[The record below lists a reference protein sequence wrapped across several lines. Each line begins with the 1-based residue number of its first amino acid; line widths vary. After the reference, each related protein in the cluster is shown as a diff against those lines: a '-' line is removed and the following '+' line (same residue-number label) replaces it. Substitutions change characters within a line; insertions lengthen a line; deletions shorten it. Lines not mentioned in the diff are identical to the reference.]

1 MALRVLR
8 PWPRLVSM
16 SRSGRYVA
24 IRAPG
29 GLELVDA
36 LGTAPRQTVAAPELV
51 DFACVGANLWLLEG
65 ARIRRLTLDGGR
77 PVEPAIDLPGPGSG
91 IEPTVGDSAST
102 ALVLGEPPVLAHAI
116 YDRVSAD
123 PIEGDDAVFALIGRR
138 VLTASDD
145 TVRLIEVGRGEVG
158 HALLGDV
165 GEVLMA
171 SALFAGRA
179 IAVLCRGETQDVFVV
194 LKPTGAMIHKI
205 SLPRCRRWAVADNRG
220 VAIVAADDVGV
231 VVVDLRYGRVQSE
244 SAAPWPVHDLDV
256 DADGQYV
263 VLAGAPEAGGLPAV
277 LHTPATDLFSVAA
290 VARRATMTAVA
301 RGDEAEAGRDR
312 PERGAGGVPRLQ
324 LSLRDDDGAGP
335 AAGAA
340 TTPGGH
346 LLGTVVAPGPVDAA
360 TGEAPVLDGSEEAP
374 PPPPVVVPDV
384 PPLAF
389 GTALPPI
396 IIEATGD
403 WPPYTSAREHLDE
416 MLDLVAARAARA
428 IAEAWNSGR
437 LSVPSEDVRP
447 FEREVKALL
456 GHVGGYAPELM
467 LESDERLARMTARSG
482 GRTRATLARG
492 VRLPFVELS
501 REFGLSSVA
510 AHVLMVAMAPS
521 ARGEIARLFGILGND
536 ENRPIV
542 DRFLIETVIGG
553 GDRAARAE
561 VARELA
567 EDAPLLRYG
576 LLRIAANDRAQ
587 LFGAITVDPVLIERV
602 RGRSTHGGHGDVT
615 TIRKADRT
623 LEQLHIAASVKRDLV
638 LALVGR
644 RPDDDPVRVVVR
656 GRRGSGRHSLI
667 AALAARVER
676 SIACIDCHRLP
687 RAGKL
692 MAMALRQELFRA
704 VLRGAVPVVSGLEAA
719 DPADAEGQDLIKQTL
734 RAHPGPV
741 VIRAAPE
748 ASLPLDPG
756 FVTATIP
763 SMSESERGVFWGEA
777 LARAGLHCGDV
788 DAMAA
793 RYRVGPGIIE
803 HVISQVV
810 ARRTHEG
817 ITSAVR
823 GQPSAGDHG
832 GTGPDNDDDVAP
844 LLEEVARQHI
854 ASRLTH
860 IATHVKRLAKWE
872 QVSLP
877 DDCID
882 SVREF
887 IARIR
892 HRKTVYERWG
902 FDSKMST
909 SRGLTALFYGP
920 PGTGKSMVAGLI
932 ARELGLDLYRIDLA
946 RIVSKWI
953 GETEKNLA
961 EVFDAAEDG
970 QVVVLFDEADSLFAK
985 RTEVK
990 SSVDR
995 YANLEV
1001 NYLLQRLDSFEG
1013 VAILTTN
1020 LEGSIDLAFKRR
1032 MSLRLHFPFPDEEMR
1047 VRLWAAHIPVETPVS
1062 GDFDFVELARR
1073 FPLSGGYIRNSTLRA
1088 AFLAA
1093 QENRP
1098 LSHEH
1103 MVRAIA
1109 LEYRELG
1116 KLSSGGRME

>member
-24 IRAPG
+24 IKAPG

-36 LGTAPRQTVAAPELV
+36 LGTAPRQTVPAPGLV

-65 ARIRRLTLDGGR
+65 SDIRRLTLDGGR
-77 PVEPAIDLPGPGSG
+77 SVEPAITLPGPGTG
-91 IEPTVGDSAST
+91 LEPTVGDSAHT
-102 ALVLGEPPVLAHAI
+102 ALVIGDTPVLAHAV
-116 YDRVSAD
+116 YDRVTAD
-123 PIEGDDAVFALIGRR
+123 PIDPGGDALFALIGRR
-138 VLTASDD
+138 VLAASDEEL
-145 TVRLIEVGRGEVG
+145 RILEVGRGEVG
-158 HALLGDV
+158 RALLGDV
-165 GEVLMA
+165 GQVQAA

-179 IAVLCRGETQDVFVV
+179 IAVLCRGEHQDVFVV
-194 LKPTGAMIHKI
+194 LKPTGALIHKV
-205 SLPRCRRWAVADNRG
+205 SLPRAQRWAIADNRG
-220 VAIVAADDVGV
+220 VAIITAEDVGV
-231 VVVDLRYGRVQSE
+231 IVVDLRYGRVQSE
-244 SAAPWPVHDLDV
+244 TAAPWPVHDLDV
-256 DADGQYV
+256 DSDGQYV
-263 VLAGAPEAGGLPAV
+263 VLAGAPEGGGLPAV

-290 VARRATMTAVA
+290 VARRAQITAVA
-301 RGDEAEAGRDR
+301 RGEDAEVRA
-312 PERGAGGVPRLQ
+312 ERSSVPRLQ
-324 LSLRDDDGAGP
+324 LSLRDDERGAG
-335 AAGAA
+335 GNGSA
-340 TTPGGH
+340 TAPVGH
-346 LLGTVVAPGPVDAA
+346 LLATIAAPTPVDALS
-360 TGEAPVLDGSEEAP
+360 GEAPVLDELAQPP
-374 PPPPVVVPDV
+374 PPPPVVVPDAG
-384 PPLAF
+384 PLAF
-389 GTALPPI
+389 GVALPPI
-396 IIEATGD
+396 VIEATGD

-437 LSVPSEDVRP
+437 LSVPSEDARP

-456 GHVGGYAPELM
+456 GHVGNFAPELM
-467 LESDERLARMTARSG
+467 LESDERLAKMTQRSG

-492 VRLPFVELS
+492 IRLPFVELS

-553 GDRAARAE
+553 NDRAARFE

-567 EDAPLLRYG
+567 DDAPLIRYG
-576 LLRIAANDRAQ
+576 LVRVAANDRAP

-602 RGRSTHGGHGDVT
+602 RGRPTHGGHGDVT
-615 TIRKADRT
+615 SVRKADRT
-623 LEQLHIAASVKRDLV
+623 LEELHIAPAVKRDLV
-638 LALVGR
+638 LALSAR
-644 RPDDDPVRVVVR
+644 RTDDDPVRVVIK

-692 MAMALRQELFRA
+692 MAVALRQELFRA
-704 VLRGAVPVVSGLEAA
+704 ILRGAVPVVSGLEAA
-719 DPADAEGQDLIKQTL
+719 DPGDAEGQDLIKQTL

-763 SMSESERGVFWGEA
+763 TLSESERTVFWGEA
-777 LARAGLHCGDV
+777 LARAGLRCGDV
-788 DAMAA
+788 DALAA

-810 ARRTHEG
+810 ARRSHEAPG
-817 ITSAVR
+817 AR
-823 GQPSAGDHG
+823 GHDGDE
-832 GTGPDNDDDVAP
+832 DDDAAP

-854 ASRLTH
+854 AGRLTH

-902 FDSKMST
+902 FDEKMST

-970 QVVVLFDEADSLFAK
+970 QVVILFDEADSLFAK

-1047 VRLWAAHIPVETPVS
+1047 VRLWAAHIPVATPVS
-1062 GDFDFVELARR
+1062 GDFDFIDLARR

-1098 LSHEH
+1098 LAQEH